1 MLTSRMM
8 EFAGGKDFM
17 AVMHTGRIIAVML
30 ALSACSSTGTTGN
43 GGSVLGSF
51 AGASSH
57 PTAASASIVA
67 AMGGGLVGA
76 IGANLSDGE
85 KRRALEAEYQA
96 LEYAQGGQAVSWESG
111 RISGEVIAYQPYRVG
126 SQDCRQY
133 MHTLNEAG
141 APRSARGTACRN
153 ADGSWSPL
161 V

>member
-1 MLTSRMM
+1 
-8 EFAGGKDFM
+8 M
-17 AVMHTGRIIAVML
+17 AAVHTGLMIAAML
-30 ALSACSSTGTTGN
+30 ALSACSSTGTSTG

-51 AGASSH
+51 AGTSSR

-76 IGANLSDGE
+76 IGPTLSDGE

-96 LEYAQGGQAVSWESG
+96 LEYTQGGETVNWESG
-111 RISGEVIAYQPYRVG
+111 RLRGEVVAYQPYRVG

-153 ADGSWSPL
+153 PDGSWSPL

>member
-1 MLTSRMM
+1 ARSRAIRSRRAEGVRSSRPGGGVSSAPGQQQGYVAGAAKFRTKMLTSRMM

-17 AVMHTGRIIAVML
+17 AAMHTGRIIAVML

-85 KRRALEAEYQA
+85 KRRALEAE
-96 LEYAQGGQAVSWESG
+96 
-111 RISGEVIAYQPYRVG
+111 
-126 SQDCRQY
+126 
-133 MHTLNEAG
+133 
-141 APRSARGTACRN
+141 
-153 ADGSWSPL
+153 
-161 V
+161 

>member
-1 MLTSRMM
+1 MLSSRTV
-8 EFAGGKDFM
+8 EFAGGDHFM
-17 AVMHTGRIIAVML
+17 AAVRTGWIIAAML
-30 ALSACSSTGTTGN
+30 ALSACSSTGTGT

-51 AGASSH
+51 AGTSSR
-57 PTAASASIVA
+57 PTAASASIVT
-67 AMGGGLVGA
+67 AMGGGLVGV
-76 IGANLSDGE
+76 IGPNLSDGE

-96 LEYAQGGQAVSWESG
+96 LEYTQGGETVSWESG
-111 RISGEVIAYQPYRVG
+111 RVRGAVVAYQPYRVG

-153 ADGSWSPL
+153 PDGSWSPL

>member
-1 MLTSRMM
+1 MLTSRTI
-8 EFAGGKDFM
+8 EFAGGDHFM
-17 AVMHTGRIIAVML
+17 AVRTGWIIAAML
-30 ALSACSSTGTTGN
+30 ALSACSSSGTST

-51 AGASSH
+51 AGTAARPS
-57 PTAASASIVA
+57 AASASIVA

-76 IGANLSDGE
+76 IGPDLSDGE

-96 LEYAQGGQAVSWESG
+96 LEYTQGGETVSWQSG
-111 RISGEVIAYQPYRVG
+111 RVRGEVVAYQPYRVG

-141 APRSARGTACRN
+141 PPRSVRGTACRN
-153 ADGSWSPL
+153 PNGSWSPL